1 MALTSKHLNFAIN
14 APTGQRDMK
23 TVTYLNK
30 RIKTARD
37 RARIK
42 DYLLDMYLSEAEV
55 EKAIKALN
63 P

>member
-1 MALTSKHLNFAIN
+1 
-14 APTGQRDMK
+14 MK
-23 TVTYLNK
+23 PSTYLNK

-55 EKAIKALN
+55 ERAILTTKQTN
-63 P
+63 TNKNKKDG